1 MNKPPVKLGL
11 AFAVL
16 VVYTIIWFGTLNY
29 RHLIPSDE
37 GRYAEMARE
46 MLASGDWI
54 TPRYHDYL
62 YFEKPPLHIWAT
74 AVIFQVFGIGEWQA
88 RLWSGLL
95 GYLTILL
102 VGFTAWRLYSPRA
115 GLLAA
120 VALGSAPMWVVGGH
134 FNSLDTGLSA
144 CLAAAL
150 CTFLLAQASPETRT
164 RSRWMLGCWAAMACA
179 TLSKGLIGIA
189 LPAMVFVVY
198 SMATWN
204 WHIWKS
210 LSLLKGL
217 LLLLAITAPWFILV
231 SLRNPEFAQFFFIN
245 EHFQRFTQEEHSRPG
260 PIYFFLPFLL
270 LGFLPWL
277 PQVGSAMWQAWQQF
291 RTQRR
296 IQFSSLG
303 LLSCWVLVILGFFS
317 VSQSKLPGYI
327 MPTFPALALLAGYAI
342 DRSLGERTHLST
354 YWKVQALFFV
364 VLGCVGF
371 AFLPLIGFEAKPDEL
386 LTYASYTQWVI
397 TALLMLI
404 LFSLAAALLAKRNAL
419 ASIYCYALGF
429 FFTCTIA
436 GTGHEALG
444 RAVSGVDLAAQ
455 VKAQSPRDATI
466 YSVRILDHT
475 FPFYLGRTM
484 VMVEFPD
491 ELEFGVKQEP
501 KRWVPTLDEFIERWQ
516 NEPTAY
522 ALMVPEQYL
531 ALQKLGLPM
540 QEIGRDSRRVVVAHP
555 SLRK

>member
-11 AFAVL
+11 AFALL
-16 VVYTIIWFGTLNY
+16 VIYTIIWFGTLNY

-37 GRYAEMARE
+37 GRYAEIARE
-46 MLASGDWI
+46 MLTSGDWI
-54 TPRYHDYL
+54 TPRYNNYL

-74 AVIFQVFGIGEWQA
+74 AIVFQGFGIGEWQA

-115 GLLAA
+115 GMLAA

-150 CTFLLAQASPETRT
+150 CSFLLAQASHTAKMRT
-164 RSRWMLGCWAAMACA
+164 HWMLGCWAAMALA

-189 LPAMVFVVY
+189 LPGMVFVVY
-198 SMATWN
+198 SIASWN
-204 WHIWKS
+204 WRIWKE
-210 LSLLKGL
+210 LCLLKGL
-217 LLLLAITAPWFILV
+217 LLFLIITSPWFILV

-245 EHFQRFTQEEHSRPG
+245 EHFQRFTQVEHSRPG

-277 PQVGSAMWQAWQQF
+277 PQVGSAMLQAW
-291 RTQRR
+291 RQRR
-296 IQFSSLG
+296 GQFSSLG
-303 LLSCWVLVILGFFS
+303 LISCWVLVILGFFS
-317 VSQSKLPGYI
+317 LSQSKLPGYI

-342 DRSLGERTHLST
+342 DRSLSERSGLSIG
-354 YWKVQALFFV
+354 WKVQAIFFFL
-364 VLGCVGF
+364 LGLIGF

-386 LTYASYTQWVI
+386 LAYATYTHWVI
-397 TALLMLI
+397 SALLVLIVLSLMTALLT
-404 LFSLAAALLAKRNAL
+404 RRYPL
-419 ASIYCYALGF
+419 ASIYCYAMGF
-429 FFTCTIA
+429 FLTCTIA

-455 VKAQSPRDATI
+455 VKAQIPLDATI

-501 KRWVPTLDEFIERWQ
+501 TRWVPTLDEFIERWK

-531 ALQKLGLPM
+531 ALQKIGLPM
-540 QEIGRDSRRVVVAHP
+540 EEIGRDSRRVVVAHP

>member
-1 MNKPPVKLGL
+1 MNKPQVKLSL
-11 AFAVL
+11 AFALL

-37 GRYAEMARE
+37 GRYAEIARE
-46 MLASGDWI
+46 MLVSGDWI
-54 TPRYHDYL
+54 TPRYNDYL

-74 AVIFQVFGIGEWQA
+74 ALVFQGFGIGEWQA
-88 RLWSGLL
+88 RLWAGML
-95 GYLTILL
+95 GYLTILI

-120 VALGSAPMWVVGGH
+120 VTLGSAPMWVVGGH
-134 FNSLDTGLSA
+134 FNSLDAGLSA

-150 CTFLLAQASPETRT
+150 CSFLLAQANHAAPIRA
-164 RSRWMLGCWAAMACA
+164 RWMLGCWAAMALA

-198 SMATWN
+198 SIATSN
-204 WHIWKS
+204 WRIWKE
-210 LSLLKGL
+210 LYLLKGL
-217 LLLLAITAPWFILV
+217 LLFLVITAPWFILV

-277 PQVGSAMWQAWQQF
+277 PQVGSAMLQAW
-291 RTQRR
+291 RQRR
-296 IQFSSLG
+296 EQLSSLG
-303 LLSCWVLVILGFFS
+303 LISCWVLVILGFFS

-342 DRSLGERTHLST
+342 DRSLGEGNHLST

-386 LTYASYTQWVI
+386 LAYAAYTQWVI
-397 TALLMLI
+397 SALVVLI
-404 LFSLAAALLAKRNAL
+404 LFSLTAALLAKRHAL
-419 ASIYCYALGF
+419 ASIYCYAMGF
-429 FFTCTIA
+429 FITCTIA

-455 VKAQSPRDATI
+455 VRPLIPADATI

-491 ELEFGVKQEP
+491 ELEFGVTQEP
-501 KRWVPTLDEFIERWQ
+501 SRWVPTLDEFIKRWQ

-522 ALMVPEQYL
+522 AMMVPEQYA

-540 QEIGRDSRRVVVAHP
+540 QEMGRDSRRVVVAHP

>member
-11 AFAVL
+11 AFALL

-46 MLASGDWI
+46 MLVSGDWI
-54 TPRYHDYL
+54 TPRYNNYL

-74 AVIFQVFGIGEWQA
+74 ALVFQGFGIGEWQA
-88 RLWSGLL
+88 RLWSGML

-144 CLAAAL
+144 YLAAAL
-150 CTFLLAQASPETRT
+150 SSFLLAQASQTAKMRV
-164 RSRWMLGCWAAMACA
+164 RWMLGCWVAMALA
-179 TLSKGLIGIA
+179 TLSKGLIGIV
-189 LPAMVFVVY
+189 LPAIVFVVY
-198 SMATWN
+198 SIATWN
-204 WHIWKS
+204 WRIWKE
-210 LSLLKGL
+210 LCLFKGL
-217 LLLLAITAPWFILV
+217 LLFLFITAPWFILV

-245 EHFQRFTQEEHSRPG
+245 EHFQRFTQVEHSRPG
-260 PIYFFLPFLL
+260 SIYFFLPFLL

-277 PQVGSAMWQAWQQF
+277 PQVGSAMLQAWRQH
-291 RTQRR
+291 RG
-296 IQFSSLG
+296 QFSSVSLI
-303 LLSCWVLVILGFFS
+303 SCWVLVILGFFS
-317 VSQSKLPGYI
+317 LSQSKLPGYI

-342 DRSLGERTHLST
+342 DRRLNERSGLSLS
-354 YWKVQALFFV
+354 WKVQAIFFV
-364 VLGCVGF
+364 LLGLIGF
-371 AFLPLIGFEAKPDEL
+371 AFLPLISFEAKADEL
-386 LTYASYTQWVI
+386 LAYATYTQWVI
-397 TALLMLI
+397 SALLVLIML
-404 LFSLAAALLAKRNAL
+404 SLLTVLLARRYPL
-419 ASIYCYALGF
+419 LSIYCYAMGF
-429 FFTCTIA
+429 FLTCTIA

-444 RAVSGVDLAAQ
+444 RAVSGVDLADR
-455 VKAQSPRDATI
+455 VKTQIPLDATI

-501 KRWVPTLDEFIERWQ
+501 MRWVPSLDAFIERWK

-531 ALQKLGLPM
+531 ALQKMGLPM
-540 QEIGRDSRRVVVAHP
+540 EEIGRDSRRVVVAHP

>member
-1 MNKPPVKLGL
+1 MKQTSVKPSLVL
-11 AFAVL
+11 ALL
-16 VVYTIIWFGTLNY
+16 VIYTIIWFGTLNY

-46 MLASGDWI
+46 MLSSGDWI
-54 TPRYHDYL
+54 TPRYHDYK
-62 YFEKPPLHIWAT
+62 YFEKPPLHIWAS
-74 AVIFQVFGIGEWQA
+74 ALIFQGFGIGEWQA
-88 RLWSGLL
+88 RLWSSLL
-95 GYLTILL
+95 GYLTILF

-115 GLLAA
+115 GILAA

-144 CLAAAL
+144 FLAAAL
-150 CTFLLAQASPETRT
+150 CSFLLAQHTDRPHLRN
-164 RSRWMLGCWAAMACA
+164 RWMLGCWSAMALA

-198 SMATWN
+198 SLANWN
-204 WHIWKS
+204 WRIWKE
-210 LSLLKGL
+210 LNLLKGL

-231 SLRNPEFAQFFFIN
+231 SIRNAEFAQFFFIN

-277 PQVGSAMWQAWQQF
+277 PQAISGVCQAWQQ
-291 RTQRR
+291 RR
-296 IQFSSLG
+296 KQNHTQFSNLV

-317 VSQSKLPGYI
+317 LSQSKLPGYI
-327 MPTFPALALLAGYAI
+327 MPTFPALALLAGYVL
-342 DRSLGERTHLST
+342 DRGLGERNGLSIG
-354 YWKVQALFFV
+354 WKVQAIFFV
-364 VLGCVGF
+364 LLGLIGF

-386 LTYASYTQWVI
+386 LAYATYTQWVI
-397 TALLMLI
+397 SALVVLI
-404 LFSLAAALLAKRNAL
+404 LFSLTTALLAKHHAL
-419 ASIYCYALGF
+419 ASIYCYAMGF
-429 FFTCTIA
+429 FLTCTIA

-455 VKAQSPRDATI
+455 IRPLIPVDATI

-491 ELEFGVKQEP
+491 ELEFGVTQEP
-501 KRWVPTLDEFIERWQ
+501 TRWIPTLDKFIEHWQ

-522 ALMVPEQYL
+522 AMMVPEQYA
-531 ALQKLGLPM
+531 ALQKAGLPM

>member
-11 AFAVL
+11 AFALL

-46 MLASGDWI
+46 MLVSGDWI
-54 TPRYHDYL
+54 TPRYNNYL

-74 AVIFQVFGIGEWQA
+74 ALVFQGFGIGEWQA
-88 RLWSGLL
+88 RLWSGML

-144 CLAAAL
+144 YLAAAL
-150 CTFLLAQASPETRT
+150 SSFLLAQASQTAKMRV
-164 RSRWMLGCWAAMACA
+164 RWMLGCWVAMALA
-179 TLSKGLIGIA
+179 TLSKGLIGIV
-189 LPAMVFVVY
+189 LPAIVFVVY
-198 SMATWN
+198 SIATWN
-204 WHIWKS
+204 WRIWKE
-210 LSLLKGL
+210 LCLFKGL
-217 LLLLAITAPWFILV
+217 LLFLFITAPWFILV

-245 EHFQRFTQEEHSRPG
+245 EHFQRFTQVEHSRPG
-260 PIYFFLPFLL
+260 SIYFFLPFLL

-277 PQVGSAMWQAWQQF
+277 PQVGSAMLQAWRQH
-291 RTQRR
+291 RG
-296 IQFSSLG
+296 QFSSLS
-303 LLSCWVLVILGFFS
+303 LISCWVLVILGFFS
-317 VSQSKLPGYI
+317 LSQSKLPGYI

-342 DRSLGERTHLST
+342 DRRLNERSGLSLS
-354 YWKVQALFFV
+354 WKVQAIFFV
-364 VLGCVGF
+364 LLGLIGF
-371 AFLPLIGFEAKPDEL
+371 AFLPVIGFEAKADEL
-386 LTYASYTQWVI
+386 LAYATYTQWVI
-397 TALLMLI
+397 SALLVLIML
-404 LFSLAAALLAKRNAL
+404 SLLTVLLARRYPL
-419 ASIYCYALGF
+419 LSIYCYAMGF
-429 FFTCTIA
+429 FLTCTIA

-444 RAVSGVDLAAQ
+444 RAVSGVDLADR
-455 VKAQSPRDATI
+455 VKTQIPLDATI

-501 KRWVPTLDEFIERWQ
+501 MRWVPSLDAFIEHWK

-531 ALQKLGLPM
+531 ALQKMGLPM
-540 QEIGRDSRRVVVAHP
+540 EEIGRDSRRVVVAHP